1 MMIFEKAS
9 ILMDLGSVRPAVVQI
24 NSRYNIW
31 WFYLYKVKMFVRTIG
46 IILITFLHV
55 LSLIYRKEAL
65 AMQELAAQ
73 DCTAAFRY

>member
-31 WFYLYKVKMFVRTIG
+31 WFYLYKVKMFVRTNY
-46 IILITFLHV
+46 FFV